1 MFFLV
6 EPLKYIPELLPG
18 FIMSVRRGRKGYD
31 KPSQKV
37 TRYMCSLVAKQ
48 TSISQSSV
56 FHRLEIITLSRHNLY
71 PSTCHLSCTV
81 QCREGGRGEGENDHE
96 KQ

>member
-1 MFFLV
+1 VFFLV

-37 TRYMCSLVAKQ
+37 TRYMYSLVAKQ
-48 TSISQSSV
+48 KYSQ
-56 FHRLEIITLSRHNLY
+56 LENQLSRRKRLHCLFSLVY
-71 PSTCHLSCTV
+71 V
-81 QCREGGRGEGENDHE
+81 VVV
-96 KQ
+96 KQTASPVG

>member
-37 TRYMCSLVAKQ
+37 TRYMYSLVAKQ
-48 TSISQSSV
+48 CFFEYIFLNIFLKYIFRFNIRNNFILNLNQKSQCLRYLNV
-56 FHRLEIITLSRHNLY
+56 
-71 PSTCHLSCTV
+71 
-81 QCREGGRGEGENDHE
+81 
-96 KQ
+96 